1 MLTYEVQY
9 RCYLSELHHDLP
21 FIHYRYRKS
30 GKIFWEHSDRVPIDQ
45 FAAEHWKNE
54 YYDGKAVRMT
64 LYNRMRI
71 MRDILDRDYKGNLKN
86 YVKAMVEF
94 EIMSDLIDN
103 EEDYDAQE
111 ICLSFVTDGWERTT
125 VRVKNAGA

>member
-1 MLTYEVQY
+1 
-9 RCYLSELHHDLP
+9 
-21 FIHYRYRKS
+21 
-30 GKIFWEHSDRVPIDQ
+30 
-45 FAAEHWKNE
+45 
-54 YYDGKAVRMT
+54 MT

-71 MRDILDRDYKGNLKN
+71 MRDILDREYKGNLKN